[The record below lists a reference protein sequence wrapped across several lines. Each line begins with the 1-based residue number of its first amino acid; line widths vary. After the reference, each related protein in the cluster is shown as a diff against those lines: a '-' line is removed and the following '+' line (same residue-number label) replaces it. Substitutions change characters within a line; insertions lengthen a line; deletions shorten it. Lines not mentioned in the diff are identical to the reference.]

1 MKFLF
6 ICFFSIF
13 ISSVTNAQSRLGYT
27 EYDIRNVEFPNEKF
41 TTRFTD
47 DKIKYIVWENERVV
61 NYYYFDSKGLC
72 NNCFTMPKSVGVL
85 NYYVE
90 KYNNE
95 YVIVSDKEWKYYT
108 NNGLVLHIKLLY
120 LEGNSYF
127 NYTF

>member
-1 MKFLF
+1 
-6 ICFFSIF
+6 
-13 ISSVTNAQSRLGYT
+13 
-27 EYDIRNVEFPNEKF
+27 
-41 TTRFTD
+41 
-47 DKIKYIVWENERVV
+47 
-61 NYYYFDSKGLC
+61 
-72 NNCFTMPKSVGVL
+72 MPKSVGVL